1 MAVVEVSIVPIGV
14 AGTSLSGYVAAALE
28 VLRASTVHHELT
40 AMGTILSGDLDEI
53 FLVVRKMHESLFERG
68 APRVLTQIKIDD
80 RRDRAGSP
88 RQKVQSVLDKLQ
100 ASPESRVP
108 DNPSARQKGRST

>member
-14 AGTSLSGYVAAALE
+14 AGTSLSGYVATALE
-28 VLRASTVHHELT
+28 VLRASTVEYELT

-53 FLVVRKMHESLFERG
+53 LAVVRRMHESLFEKG

-80 RRDRAGSP
+80 RRDRVGTP
-88 RQKVQSVLDKLQ
+88 RQKIRSVLDKLQ
-100 ASPESRVP
+100 
-108 DNPSARQKGRST
+108 G